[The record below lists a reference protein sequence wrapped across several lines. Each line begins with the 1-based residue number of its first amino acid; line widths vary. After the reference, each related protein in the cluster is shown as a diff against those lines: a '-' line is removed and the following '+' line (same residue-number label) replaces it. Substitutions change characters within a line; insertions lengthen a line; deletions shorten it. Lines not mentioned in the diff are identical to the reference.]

1 MELVIVTGLSGSGK
15 SKVVDALEDIGFFCV
30 DNIPPKLI
38 LKFAELCSQSAQ
50 AMDRVAIVVDA
61 RSREMFSTFS
71 ESLAELTARGYTY
84 KILYIEAEDSVI
96 LKRYKETRRRHPLLD
111 GECDSTEESLKSER
125 ELLRFARENADYILD
140 TSLSSTAQLK
150 EKIAD
155 LFLSDTSQKLL
166 VSVMSFGFKYGL
178 PAEADLVFD
187 VRCLPNP
194 FYIAELR
201 DRTGLEKSVRD
212 YVFQQPQT
220 GGLVTR
226 LFDLIDYL
234 LPLYREEG
242 KTQLTI
248 AVGCTGGQHRSVALA
263 EHLYRH
269 LEEAGARVICTH
281 RDIHRRQ
288 Q

>member
-111 GECDSTEESLKSER
+111 GECDSTEEALKSER

-155 LFLSDTSQKLL
+155 LF
-166 VSVMSFGFKYGL
+166 
-178 PAEADLVFD
+178 
-187 VRCLPNP
+187 
-194 FYIAELR
+194 
-201 DRTGLEKSVRD
+201 
-212 YVFQQPQT
+212 
-220 GGLVTR
+220 
-226 LFDLIDYL
+226 
-234 LPLYREEG
+234 
-242 KTQLTI
+242 
-248 AVGCTGGQHRSVALA
+248 
-263 EHLYRH
+263 
-269 LEEAGARVICTH
+269 
-281 RDIHRRQ
+281 
-288 Q
+288 